1 MTPRPSSSPL
11 SILVAGVP
19 AEGDVSAVLAP
30 LGTIDAHVDPKAALV
45 AVANGAR
52 PDVVVLHGGGGLGAL
67 DVLRGLSAL
76 LGPAVPP
83 AIALLEPYEERL
95 LAPVLEAG
103 AADAV
108 LLPFRPA
115 DLLARVRAR
124 SRAQPAATP
133 TPRALRPE
141 AFDRAPGRP
150 LTEDG
155 GWVFGPRV
163 LVADLGRGGLARVL
177 KGVRLDDG
185 SLAAV
190 KLLDPQV
197 AAQDED
203 WSRRFAREQRILKGI
218 EDEHLVRIRDVG
230 TLDGIPYLDMDFFAG
245 ETLDQ
250 LIERLGGLP
259 EERALDIAVQVARG
273 LEALHVRRIVHR
285 DVKPENVLVDE
296 AGRVRLCDFGL
307 SKPQDDAGLTHEG
320 EILGTAVFIAPE
332 TLRGAPPSSQSDVYS
347 LGITLFEMLTGE
359 DAIEPAPT
367 QVMFQ
372 AAVRGEAQRR
382 ALQRVPE
389 RLRGVVS
396 RMLAVKPEDRYSSV
410 GDLVRD
416 LEGRKQ
422 TASRRLKRP

>member
-1 MTPRPSSSPL
+1 MAGAPA
-11 SILVAGVP
+11 SIDLA
-19 AEGDVSAVLAP
+19 AVLAP
-30 LGTIDAHVDPKAALV
+30 LGKVEAHADPKAALV
-45 AVANGAR
+45 SVAEGAR
-52 PDVVVLHGGGGLGAL
+52 PSLVLLHGGGGLDAL
-67 DVLRGLSAL
+67 ELLRGLSGL

-95 LAPVLEAG
+95 MAPVLEAG

-124 SRAQPAATP
+124 SRAQPVATP
-133 TPRALRPE
+133 SPRSLRAE
-141 AFDRAPGRP
+141 AFDRAPNRP
-150 LTEDG
+150 LTEEG

-177 KGVRLDDG
+177 KGVRLDDA

-218 EDEHLVRIRDVG
+218 EDEHLVKIRDVG

-250 LIERLGGLP
+250 LVQRLGALA
-259 EERALDIAVQVARG
+259 EDRALDIAMQVARG

-296 AGRVRLCDFGL
+296 VGRVRLCDFGL
-307 SKPQDDAGLTHEG
+307 SKPQDDAALTHEG

-332 TLRGAPPSSQSDVYS
+332 TLRGTPPSAASDVYA

-359 DAIEPAPT
+359 DAIAPGPT
-367 QVMFQ
+367 QEMFQ

-389 RLRGVVS
+389 RLRAVVS
-396 RMLAVKPEDRYSSV
+396 RMLAVKPEDRYAST
-410 GDLVRD
+410 GELVRD
-416 LEGRKQ
+416 LDRLRQ

>member
-1 MTPRPSSSPL
+1 MTSPAL
-11 SILVAGVP
+11 SILVAGAP
-19 AEGDVSAVLAP
+19 AGLDLATTLAP
-30 LGTIDAHVDPKAALV
+30 LGRVEVHEPRAALV
-45 AVANGAR
+45 AVARGAR
-52 PDVVVLHGGGGLGAL
+52 PTTVLLHGGGGLGVL
-67 DVLRGLSAL
+67 DLLRGLSGL

-95 LAPVLEAG
+95 MAPVLEAG

-124 SRAQPAATP
+124 SRAQPGATP
-133 TPRALRPE
+133 QPRVLRAE
-141 AFDRAPGRP
+141 AFDRAPQRP
-150 LTEDG
+150 LTDEG
-155 GWVFGPRV
+155 GWLFGPRV

-203 WSRRFAREQRILKGI
+203 WSKRFAREQRILKGI

-230 TLDGIPYLDMDFFAG
+230 TLDGVPYLDMDFFAG

-250 LIERLGGLP
+250 LIARTGALP
-259 EERALDIAVQVARG
+259 EDRALDIAAQVARG
-273 LEALHVRRIVHR
+273 LEALHARRIVHR

-296 AGRVRLCDFGL
+296 GGRVRLCDFGL
-307 SKPQDDAGLTHEG
+307 SKPQDDAALTHEG

-332 TLRGAPPSSQSDVYS
+332 LLRGEAPSPLSDVYA
-347 LGITLFEMLTGE
+347 LGVTLFEMLTGE
-359 DAIEPAPT
+359 DAIEPGPT
-367 QVMFQ
+367 QAMFQ
-372 AAVRGEAQRR
+372 AAIRGEAQRR
-382 ALQRVPE
+382 ALQLAPD

-396 RMLAVKPEDRYSSV
+396 RTLAVNPADRYSCM
-410 GDLVRD
+410 GDLVRE
-416 LEGRKQ
+416 LERLRQQKG
-422 TASRRLKRP
+422 ASRRVPRP